1 MKLFPLLA
9 GLLVIILSS
18 CTLIT
23 STNVPGTTVGKTPKT
38 LLGKYELQYP
48 SEFAALMEGGSDTKT
63 YVTLASDRMTVSS
76 ADGDNVSMLGDSL
89 FFSTIKK
96 QTYLSMGAPP
106 SLIVFK
112 VVKSGKNINLYPMFA
127 NESAN
132 TASLSPYFSQV
143 TEVPGEPGED
153 GEPGASTFEV
163 RIDDSK
169 LENFFKSEQAMKDP
183 FVLKKVK

>member
-1 MKLFPLLA
+1 
-9 GLLVIILSS
+9 
-18 CTLIT
+18 
-23 STNVPGTTVGKTPKT
+23 
-38 LLGKYELQYP
+38 
-48 SEFAALMEGGSDTKT
+48 
-63 YVTLASDRMTVSS
+63 
-76 ADGDNVSMLGDSL
+76 MLGDSL

>member
-1 MKLFPLLA
+1 MKLFPLLT

-23 STNVPGTTVGKTPKT
+23 STNVPGKIVAKTPKT
-38 LLGKYELQYP
+38 FVGKYELQYP
-48 SEFAALMEGGSDTKT
+48 SDFASMMEGSGEKT
-63 YVTLASDRMTVSS
+63 YITLESDRMVVSN
-76 ADGDNVSMLGDSL
+76 AEGDNTSMLGDSL

-112 VVKSGKNINLYPMFA
+112 VVKSGKDINLFPMFGTEAA
-127 NESAN
+127 NATSMQ
-132 TASLSPYFSQV
+132 PYFSKV

-153 GEPGASTFEV
+153 GEPGTPTYEV
-163 RIDDSK
+163 TIDDSK
-169 LENFFKSEQAMKDP
+169 LENFFKSDIVMKDP